1 MTTANLKQR
10 VLLAGGWSMAGFGL
24 SQVIRFGSNLLMTR
38 LLVPEMFGVMA
49 MVQVILYGLALFSD
63 VGLRQNIVQ
72 STRGNEPVY
81 LNTAWVIQIMRG
93 VLIWFLAL
101 ILSLL
106 ALLANHIG
114 FAPENS
120 VFANPSLPYVI
131 AVTSFSAVIA
141 GFDSTKLFEAYRNLS
156 FRHITQIE
164 LFSQVIGLACMLIW
178 VAFDR
183 SIWALVIG
191 GIAAA
196 LTRTILSHTSLQG
209 TANRLQWE
217 RAAFSE
223 IIHFGKWIFA
233 SSILGFLARSG
244 DRLLLGGML
253 SASGLGVYAIA
264 FLIVTTVET
273 VLSKIIGDVSY
284 PALSEII
291 RERPA
296 DLKKNYYRF
305 HSAIA
310 AFAYFCTGVLM
321 TSGQPLIALLYDP
334 RYADAG
340 WMLEILAVM
349 LLTVP
354 FRVAMQ
360 CFMAMGM
367 PRLFSNIIAIQSL
380 TIFIFIPIGFHYFG
394 IPGAIWGITLSHFS
408 SLPIIIFYKTRHGLF
423 NAKKEFL
430 LLPVVLAGIIA
441 GKGLNLI
448 IG

>member
-1 MTTANLKQR
+1 MTSASLKQR
-10 VLLAGGWSMAGFGL
+10 VLRAGGWSLAGFGL
-24 SQVIRFGSNLLMTR
+24 SQIIRFGSNLLMTR

-49 MVQVILYGLALFSD
+49 MVQVVLYGLALFSD

-72 STRGNEPVY
+72 SKRGHEPIY
-81 LNTAWVIQIMRG
+81 LNTAWVIQILRG
-93 VLIWFLAL
+93 FLIWFIALVLA
-101 ILSLL
+101 LL

-114 FAPENS
+114 LAPENS
-120 VFANPSLPYVI
+120 VFADTRLPHVI
-131 AVTSFSAVIA
+131 AVTAFSAIIA
-141 GFDSTKLFEAYRNLS
+141 GFDSTKMFEAYRTLT
-156 FRHITQIE
+156 FRRITQIE
-164 LFSQVIGLACMLIW
+164 LVSQVAGLACMLVW
-178 VAFDR
+178 VVFDR

-196 LTRTILSHTSLQG
+196 LTRTLLSHAMLEG

-217 RAAFSE
+217 PQAFSE

-253 SASGLGVYAIA
+253 STAELGVYAIA
-264 FLIVTTVET
+264 FLIVTSVET
-273 VLSKIIGDVSY
+273 VLAKIIGDVSY

-296 DLKKNYYRF
+296 ELKKNYYRF
-305 HSAIA
+305 HVVVA
-310 AFAYFCTGVLM
+310 AFAYGCTGLLM
-321 TSGQPLIALLYDP
+321 TSGQSLMALLYDQ

-340 WMLEILAVM
+340 WMLEILAAL

-367 PRLFSNIIAIQSL
+367 PRLFSHIIAIQSCS
-380 TIFIFIPIGFHYFG
+380 IFVFMPVGFHYFG
-394 IPGAIWGITLSHFS
+394 AQGALWGIVLSYFS
-408 SLPIIIFYKTRHGLF
+408 SLPVIIFYKIKYGLF
-423 NAKKEFL
+423 NAGKEL
-430 LLPVVLAGIIA
+430 LLLTAVPAGIMA
-441 GKGLNLI
+441 GKALNLAL
-448 IG
+448 G